1 MVKTCLPKFF
11 YQINLYSYYHN
22 NSYKTHSIIEF
33 MKSFESFLETGEIKR
48 IEPDIEL
55 AKLMLFDT
63 KARLEIAA
71 ELELNE
77 KNARVILELVND
89 AIIKMIEVILLS
101 DGYKSSS
108 YESTL
113 SYLQKF
119 QDFSDV
125 EILEL
130 EKFRR
135 IAHQSRYHAKPAS
148 LQEALE
154 IRRVFPKTKEKLI
167 KQIKVRLL

>member
-1 MVKTCLPKFF
+1 MARYRKGDLSGKRSFHT
-11 YQINLYSYYHN
+11 I
-22 NSYKTHSIIEF
+22 
-33 MKSFESFLETGEIKR
+33 MKSFEAFLETGEIKR

-55 AKLMLFDT
+55 AKLMLFDA

-77 KNARVILELVND
+77 KNSRVIFELVND
-89 AIIKMIEVILLS
+89 SIIKLLEVILLA

-113 SYLQKF
+113 SYLNKF
-119 QDFSDV
+119 PEFSDV

-135 IAHQSRYHAKPAS
+135 ISHQSRYHGKPAA
-148 LQEALE
+148 LQDALE

-167 KQIKVRLL
+167 KQIKIRLL